1 MWSKNSITFYNGF
14 STHHYNYELWYLNCF
29 ETPLDSPFIYWFQ
42 KPPKTTTTN
51 EIDRFGPSGHL
62 STSTYI
68 SPNCVV
74 VLLLRTSTSALRI
87 PNGQFPKVETKFALD
102 TQRTMNGKNCI
113 KICGTTQFAKCIWK
127 CLDDPKDQICQLLLL
142 LFFGRLLKSVNKGR
156 IEVSIVIHS
165 QKTI

>member
-1 MWSKNSITFYNGF
+1 MKLTD
-14 STHHYNYELWYLNCF
+14 LV
-29 ETPLDSPFIYWFQ
+29 
-42 KPPKTTTTN
+42 
-51 EIDRFGPSGHL
+51 PSGHL

-74 VLLLRTSTSALRI
+74 VLLRTSTSALRI

-102 TQRTMNGKNCI
+102 TQRTINGKNCI

-142 LFFGRLLKSVNKGR
+142 LFFGRLLKSVNKGELKFR
-156 IEVSIVIHS
+156 
-165 QKTI
+165 